1 MENILPWVHAVLK
14 TTPERWSYLSA
25 TLPAELLAQPPA
37 PNEWSALECLLH
49 LADAERAVF
58 PVRVRAFLEG
68 RDFAAYNP
76 DREGQKSRFAGVG
89 DPDDADVGDQF
100 ELQAQ
105 VALLARLTAADL
117 PRQARHPELGM
128 VTLSE
133 LLHEWAGHDLM
144 HTVQAERA
152 LMQPFIQGS
161 GPWQRYF
168 ADHIV
173 APAPS

>member
-58 PVRVRAFLEG
+58 PERVRAFLEG

-76 DREGQKSRFAGVG
+76 DREGSKL
-89 DPDDADVGDQF
+89 DPQRTALDLAAEFGRLRA
-100 ELQAQ
+100 ESL
-105 VALLARLTAADL
+105 ALLARLTAADL